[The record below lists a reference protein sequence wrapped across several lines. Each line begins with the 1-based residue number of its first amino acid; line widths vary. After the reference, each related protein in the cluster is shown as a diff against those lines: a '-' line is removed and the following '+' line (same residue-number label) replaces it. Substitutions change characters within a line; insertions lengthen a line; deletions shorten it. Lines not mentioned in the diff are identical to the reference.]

1 MPHLT
6 IILPMM
12 HLIIKTLTD
21 LDFAD
26 FVHEDIGDPV
36 HQVLG
41 LGPRE
46 ASRLALIYLLVL
58 VHARDLILDG
68 LEILLIELA
77 QVHQD
82 EFVVRLVQEQHLLVL
97 LL

>member
-1 MPHLT
+1 
-6 IILPMM
+6 MM

-21 LDFAD
+21 LDLAD

-46 ASRLALIYLLVL
+46 AAWLALFYLPVLVDTCDLVL
-58 VHARDLILDG
+58 NG

-77 QVHQD
+77 KVHQD
-82 EFVVRLVQEQHLLVL
+82 EFVIRLI
-97 LL
+97 

>member
-58 VHARDLILDG
+58 VHARDLVLNG

>member
-1 MPHLT
+1 MPRLT

-21 LDFAD
+21 LDLAD

-46 ASRLALIYLLVL
+46 AARLALIYLLVL

-97 LL
+97 FL

>member
-1 MPHLT
+1 
-6 IILPMM
+6 MM
-12 HLIIKTLTD
+12 HLMIKTLTD
-21 LDFAD
+21 LDLAD

-41 LGPRE
+41 LRPRE
-46 ASRLALIYLLVL
+46 AAWLALFYLPVL
-58 VHARDLILDG
+58 VHARDLILNG

-82 EFVVRLVQEQHLLVL
+82 EFVIRLI
-97 LL
+97 